1 MTDEREQYASL
12 MDSVSKTGL
21 PISFE
26 CVLDAAR
33 AVSPI
38 LSKAMGRDNAP
49 KSELAEYLDL
59 LWEEWKDTGRPE
71 KPSPALSQAVDSMLD
86 ADANVKFLK
95 GSYFRVFHKLIDSC
109 YLSSEEATS
118 LLGSARLI
126 HTMVMKERMSA
137 SRVRQVLNLDASIP
151 YSAIQAIT
159 AVFKGTPEVTVDDV
173 AEITKSDMSSMNRL
187 FKDDDVEHSF
197 GTIAS
202 VVDSLRGDTSIADD
216 LRAIYKAKFD
226 PYYCILHYEMLSV
239 DKFDR
244 CPGDTV
250 YEFKPRGSAL
260 DAVWKMYQ
268 ASTSNPYLN
277 NAKAVSS
284 LNAAWA
290 EPRIVA
296 SKGNSSQG
304 QDEMGHATT
313 SLAHLFDAMSRLP
326 YPSRHY
332 LAMVIRCWLLRL
344 LEEKAANTRPPIPMP
359 GESGIRAFLEFV
371 AAGNTETVGIM
382 DQRAADFLTVV
393 KHPDLRDKSRGLG
406 SSVNETN
413 YSARKF
419 GDIEFIDT
427 DSHEIWAYE
436 AHGGSLTDEYVEG
449 HLRTLRKVIPY
460 REQDLNLIAPAS
472 DWTFH
477 IGFIDHDNSLLS
489 THKNGDAVT
498 NAGDY
503 HADLFFTT
511 YADLIHEL
519 GGVKLLASQHLDLFE
534 SLVHNRLSTYHVP
547 QYVRDKYA
555 DTVAE

>member
-1 MTDEREQYASL
+1 MTDEYEQYASL
-12 MDSVSKTGL
+12 MDSVAKTGL

-26 CVLDAAR
+26 RVLNAAK

-38 LSKAMGRDNAP
+38 LLMAMKRDRAP
-49 KSELAEYLDL
+49 LSEIAEYLDL

-71 KPSPALSQAVDSMLD
+71 KPNPVLSRAVDAMLE
-86 ADANVKFLK
+86 ADENVSFLK
-95 GSYFRVFHKLIDSC
+95 GSYFQVFHKLTDSC

-126 HTMVMKERMSA
+126 HTMVLKERMSA
-137 SRVRQVLNLDASIP
+137 SRVRQVLNLDASTP

-159 AVFKGTPEVTVDDV
+159 AIFKSTPELTVDDV
-173 AEITKSDMSSMNRL
+173 EVITKSDKSSMNRL
-187 FKDDDVEHSF
+187 FKDDDMEHSF

-202 VVDSLRGDTSIADD
+202 IVESLRGDASIADD
-216 LRAIYKAKFD
+216 LKAVYEAKFD

-250 YEFKPRGSAL
+250 YEFKPRGNAL
-260 DAVWKMYQ
+260 NIVWNMYQ
-268 ASTSNPYLN
+268 SSTSNPYLN

-290 EPRIVA
+290 EPRIVT

-304 QDEMGHATT
+304 QDEMGRATT
-313 SLAHLFDAMSRLP
+313 SLAHLFESTSKLP

-344 LEEKAANTRPPIPMP
+344 LEEKEANRRPPIPMP
-359 GESGIRAFLEFV
+359 EESGVKAFLELV
-371 AAGNTETVGIM
+371 ASGNTETVGIM
-382 DQRAADFLTVV
+382 DQRAADFLTVI
-393 KHPDLRDKSRGLG
+393 KHPDLRNKSRGLG

-427 DSHEIWAYE
+427 DKHEIWAYE

-460 REQDLNLIAPAS
+460 REQDLKMIAPAK
-472 DWTFH
+472 DWIFH

-489 THKNGDAVT
+489 AHKNGDIIANT
-498 NAGDY
+498 GDY
-503 HADLFFTT
+503 RANLFCTT
-511 YADLIHEL
+511 YADLIQEL
-519 GGVKLLASQHLDLFE
+519 GGASLLAKKYHNLFE
-534 SLVHNRLSTYHVP
+534 NLVHNMLSTYHVP

-555 DTVAE
+555 NTVSE